1 MDQAVGTFTMRT
13 LKRKKNSRRWVNEH
27 TLTLLP
33 VLITVG
39 LAVGLALGWF
49 LRMFW
54 HG

>member
-1 MDQAVGTFTMRT
+1 MPT
-13 LKRKKNSRRWVNEH
+13 LKRKKNSRRWLKEH

-33 VLITVG
+33 VLMT
-39 LAVGLALGWF
+39 VGLALGWL